1 MKERILLVDDEPGI
15 RRVLRI
21 SLEEMGYQV
30 DTAANGTEALRIFQQ
45 KRAPI
50 VLTDIKMPG
59 MDGIDVLKR
68 IKQENPE
75 TEVIVITGHGDMDLA
90 IRSLK
95 NEASDFITKP
105 VDDAELE
112 NALRKSVNNIR
123 LRHKLREYTEHL
135 ESLVQQKT
143 ERLSDL
149 LDARGE
155 TGTGA
160 LYRHFFDE
168 IPGYTTVLD
177 RELRITAANR
187 KFKEDFDFEP
197 GTDAYCYQVL
207 KHQTEPC
214 AKCPARSTL
223 DSGDSRQFETEYVDR
238 RGDIRKVMAWTSP
251 IRNEAGRTERV
262 MVMSTDVTRILD
274 LKDHL
279 SSLGLMVGS
288 VSHGIKGL
296 LTGLDAGVYLLD
308 TGVTKGDAERVSE
321 GLETV
326 KLLSGKIKNMVLD
339 ILYYAKERK
348 LNIEPV
354 EVGSFFDEIVNMI
367 EPKISQNGIAFE
379 AGIQTELRNGRHAFD
394 SEQIQTALVNI
405 LDNAMQACLED
416 LSKSDHR
423 VGFWIR
429 RDAEGLTFDIEDNG
443 TGMDAETRE
452 KIFTLFFSSKST
464 RGTGIGLFVTQNI
477 IRQHGGQIHVDSE
490 PGRGTRFSVLI
501 PNSPPDTDAP
511 KNGTS
516 VPKID

>member
-30 DTAANGTEALRIFQQ
+30 DTAENGTEALRIFQQ

-149 LDARGE
+149 LDSRGE

-168 IPGYTTVLD
+168 IPGYATVLD
-177 RELRITAANR
+177 RKLRITAANR
-187 KFKEDFDFEP
+187 QFKEDFDFNP
-197 GTDAYCYQVL
+197 GTDACCYQVL
-207 KHQTEPC
+207 KHRAEPC
-214 AKCPARSTL
+214 AECPARSTL

-238 RGDIRKVMAWTSP
+238 RGDTRKVMAWTSP

-308 TGVTKGDAERVSE
+308 TGVSKGDTERVSE
-321 GLETV
+321 GLDTV

-339 ILYYAKERK
+339 ILYYAKERE

-354 EVGSFFDEIVNMI
+354 GVEAFFDEII
-367 EPKISQNGIAFE
+367 GIIRPKIPRDGMVFKPD
-379 AGIQTELRNGRHAFD
+379 IQAELKNERYPLD
-394 SEQIQTALVNI
+394 SEQLQTALVNI
-405 LDNAMQACLED
+405 LENAVHACTED
-416 LSKSDHR
+416 HSKTDHTIEFR
-423 VGFWIR
+423 VR
-429 RDAEGLTFDIEDNG
+429 RSAEGLVFDIEDDG
-443 TGMDAETRE
+443 IGMDARTRE

-464 RGTGIGLFVTQNI
+464 QGTGIGLFVTQNI
-477 IRQHGGQIHVDSE
+477 IRQHGGEIQVASE
-490 PGRGTRFSVLI
+490 PGRGTRFSVII
-501 PNSPPDTDAP
+501 PDRSSDSEARPNRSSDHKPA
-511 KNGTS
+511 
-516 VPKID
+516 